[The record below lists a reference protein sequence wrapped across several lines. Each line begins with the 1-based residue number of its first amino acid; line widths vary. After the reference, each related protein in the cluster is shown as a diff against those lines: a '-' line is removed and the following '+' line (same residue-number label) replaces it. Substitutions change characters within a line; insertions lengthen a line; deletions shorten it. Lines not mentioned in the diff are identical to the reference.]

1 MIFTHKF
8 IFGSKIW
15 GSQKPNLSQESRFF
29 PSHPKKSIPQSSKPK
44 AEHSSDQDAVSYYF
58 LKLISS
64 ISSSSPKG

>member
-44 AEHSSDQDAVSYYF
+44 VEHSSDQDAVSYHF
-58 LKLISS
+58 LNDLISS
-64 ISSSSPKG
+64 GSPKG